1 MNNKIQ
7 SRREFFKNAA
17 KSVLPILGCM
27 MLPGSI
33 MAHEFV
39 SEEAPQ
45 SCNGS
50 CYGLCTTTCTNGCK
64 GQCKGCK
71 GSCEN
76 GALVDVHESV
86 QAHVAV
92 VVGKDVLNL
101 VLQNVL

>member
-33 MAHEFV
+33 MAHEIV

-50 CYGLCTTTCTNGCK
+50 CYGLCNNSCRGYCSQGCTGTCS
-64 GQCKGCK
+64 
-71 GSCEN
+71 GSCKATCQSQCN
-76 GALVDVHESV
+76 ASSGYRW
-86 QAHVAV
+86 
-92 VVGKDVLNL
+92 
-101 VLQNVL
+101 

>member
-45 SCNGS
+45 
-50 CYGLCTTTCTNGCK
+50 LTI
-64 GQCKGCK
+64 
-71 GSCEN
+71 
-76 GALVDVHESV
+76 ALYRY
-86 QAHVAV
+86 QA
-92 VVGKDVLNL
+92 
-101 VLQNVL
+101 

>member
-76 GALVDVHESV
+76 GCSGGCSRECTSSCGTGWA
-86 QAHVAV
+86 AT
-92 VVGKDVLNL
+92 
-101 VLQNVL
+101 